1 MRMTTLTSLLLT
13 VPLLACTS
21 QDLEPRAAAS
31 RAAAQEF
38 MQDLKATLQQAMKE
52 GGPVNAIAVC
62 NEKAPAIATE
72 MSAGK
77 GWRIARTSLKVRNP
91 ANAPD
96 NWERAVLE
104 DFEKRKAQGDKPEA
118 MEHYEIV
125 QQNGKQMFRYMK
137 AIPTAEICTACHGEQ
152 IGDEIA
158 AKLKELYPADQ
169 ATGFKPGDIRGAF
182 TITQPL

>member
-1 MRMTTLTSLLLT
+1 
-13 VPLLACTS
+13 
-21 QDLEPRAAAS
+21 
-31 RAAAQEF
+31 
-38 MQDLKATLQQAMKE
+38 MQDLKAALQQAMKE

-72 MSAGK
+72 MSTRK
-77 GWRIARTSLKVRNP
+77 GWRVARTSLKVRNQ

-96 NWERAVLE
+96 DWERTVLE

-125 QQNGKQMFRYMK
+125 KNNGKQVFRYMK
-137 AIPTAEICTACHGEQ
+137 AIPTVEICTTCHGEQ

-169 ATGFKPGDIRGAF
+169 ATGFKPGDLRGAF